1 MGSVASLSV
10 FFFCFFFVFFFA
22 FGFLSFRFCYFVH
35 VRDACSVY
43 RVMKVLKNHRFE
55 NLMEHMRVDG

>member
-1 MGSVASLSV
+1 MLRDGITYFSLR
-10 FFFCFFFVFFFA
+10 FLLFFFFA